1 MAVPA
6 LDGPLLCRVGF
17 KGGKMA
23 MSMARKADIIKEK
36 KAQMESMIS
45 LLEAAYGCDRKEMK
59 AAFQKYALLEE
70 PLEDAMRKNRE
81 QFVRLFTPALVNLA
95 DYDWALRQML
105 EERIIK

>member
-23 MSMARKADIIKEK
+23 MSMARKADIFKEK

-81 QFVRLFTPALVNLA
+81 QFVRLSRLPLST
-95 DYDWALRQML
+95 LRIMNGNCA
-105 EERIIK
+105 RCWKKG